1 MRIVLPP
8 SVAQRASAV
17 ATGAQEAVSIGP
29 AATVVL
35 VRPAEASIEV
45 YLQRRHTGLA
55 FAGGMFAFPG
65 GRVDPA
71 DATVP
76 DSAWC
81 GPGPQAWAQRF
92 AADPPTARSHVVAV
106 VRELFEETGVL
117 LAVPADGSGAPRA
130 ASASP
135 WPDETDRQAVSDGR
149 PLAELLAEYELA
161 IDSGSL
167 VAWSRWVTPRFERR
181 RFDAWFF
188 VAALP
193 AGQQPRVATGE
204 SHSERWVR
212 PADGLDEMKC
222 GQLAMLPPTWWTLS
236 ELTGVHDVA
245 DVHRAAPP
253 MVRHT
258 VGWAR
263 EGDDAVM
270 VLPGDPRYPGDD
282 PKEGT

>member
-1 MRIVLPP
+1 M
-8 SVAQRASAV
+8 ADRAAAV
-17 ATGAQEAVSIGP
+17 AAGVQDAVAIGP

-35 VRPAEASIEV
+35 VRPAMGGGIEV
-45 YLQRRHTGLA
+45 YLQRRHRSLA

-71 DATVP
+71 DAAL
-76 DSAWC
+76 DHSAWS
-81 GPGPQAWAQRF
+81 GPPPAVWAERF
-92 AADPPTARSHVVAV
+92 GADAATARGHVVAV

-117 LAVPADGSGAPRA
+117 LAVPAASSGTGGD
-130 ASASP
+130 ASAT
-135 WPDETDRQAVSDGR
+135 WPGEADRKAVSEGR
-149 PLAELLAEYELA
+149 PLAQMLTEHTLCV
-161 IDSGSL
+161 DSGSL

-193 AGQQPRVATGE
+193 ADQEPRVATGE
-204 SHSERWVR
+204 SQSGLWVR
-212 PADGLDEMKC
+212 PDDGLAAMRSGD
-222 GQLAMLPPTWWTLS
+222 LAMLPPTWWTLA
-236 ELTGVHDVA
+236 ELSGVDDIA
-245 DVHRAAPP
+245 DVVATAPP

-270 VLPGDPRYPGDD
+270 VLPDDARYPGDD
-282 PKEGT
+282 PREGS